1 MVRRLFAAVGAWDEA
16 PGAIP
21 YDLRDS
27 FATAVGRAV
36 RASGGRI
43 SEAQDVARR
52 LLGHGDGDDVLA
64 RYWDDDERH
73 LELAAYT
80 PLRLISAE
88 NGGSEEES
96 GGPSVER
103 EGPEMEIGGA
113 AVEIGGPVVEIGGL
127 EPPTSAMRTRR
138 SPS

>member
-1 MVRRLFAAVGAWDEA
+1 MVLRLFAAVGAWDEQ

-27 FATAVGRAV
+27 FATHVGRAV
-36 RASGGRI
+36 RASGGRTG
-43 SEAQDVARR
+43 EARDVVRR
-52 LLGHGDGDDVLA
+52 LLGRGDGDGVLA

-73 LELAAYT
+73 LELAAYS
-80 PLRLISAE
+80 PLRLISPE
-88 NGGSEEES
+88 HGGPEVKN
-96 GGPSVER
+96 GGPSLERGGVLVER
-103 EGPEMEIGGA
+103 E
-113 AVEIGGPVVEIGGL
+113 GPVVEIGGL